1 MDQKTLIKKIN
12 ELKRRKNAI
21 ILAHNYQRPEIY
33 EVADFV
39 GDSLKLCLKA
49 TQTKAKI
56 IVFCGVNFMAESA
69 AILNPDK
76 KVIVPNVDSGCA
88 MADMVD
94 IDEIKKMK
102 KKHPDAKV
110 VCYINSSA
118 EVKALSDILCT
129 SANAVKVVKSLK
141 AKKIIFLPDKNL
153 ADYIQK
159 QVPNKEIIAYRGFC
173 PAHHSITKE
182 SVEEIIKTYPN
193 AKLIAHPEC
202 RPEVLKLSDYVS
214 STEGM
219 VEAARKDAGK
229 EFFIMTECGMTERL
243 KKELPNKNFFGL
255 CNICFDMK
263 KNTLE
268 LILKALE
275 NEKPVI
281 KVDKKIAVKAK
292 EAFDKMFA
300 VK

>member
-12 ELKRRKNAI
+12 ELKKHKNAI
-21 ILAHNYQRPEIY
+21 ILAHSYQRPEIY
-33 EVADFV
+33 EVADFI

-49 TQTKAKI
+49 AKTKAKI

-69 AILNPDK
+69 AILNPGK
-76 KVIVPNVDSGCA
+76 KVIVPNIDSGCA

-94 IDEIKKMK
+94 INEIKKIK
-102 KKHPDAKV
+102 KKYPDAKV

-118 EVKALSDILCT
+118 EVKAFSDILCT
-129 SANAVKVVKSLK
+129 SANALKVVKSLK
-141 AKKIIFLPDKNL
+141 TKKIIFLPDKNL
-153 ADYIQK
+153 ANYIAK
-159 QVPNKEIIAYRGFC
+159 QIPSKQIIPYRGFC

-182 SVEEIIKTYPN
+182 AVEEIIRTYPK

-202 RPEVLKLSDYVS
+202 RPEVLKLSHYVS

-219 VEAARKDAGK
+219 VEAARRDPAK

-275 NEKPVI
+275 NEKPVV
-281 KVDKKIAVKAK
+281 KVDKKTAIKAK
-292 EAFDKMFA
+292 KAFNKMFA
-300 VK
+300 IK